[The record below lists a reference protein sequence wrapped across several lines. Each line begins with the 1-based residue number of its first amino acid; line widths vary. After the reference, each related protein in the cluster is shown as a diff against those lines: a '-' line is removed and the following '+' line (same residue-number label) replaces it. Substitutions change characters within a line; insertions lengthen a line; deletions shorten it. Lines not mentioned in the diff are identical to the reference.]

1 MTGKTL
7 HIALLA
13 ILLTIST
20 LSFAQQPDGLT
31 CETAIPVDT
40 AYRGSVPQA
49 GTYYYSAWTYDLPM
63 TCYFY
68 PVETDMANPPS
79 VEVDFTCTP
88 GIYADPKVE
97 DLVTSASS
105 GWGIK
110 VPIPFAFNSA
120 IDEKT
125 NQLYYTLTIKEFYR
139 EMMASYGISYNVQAF
154 VKVTAPC
161 AGKVRMAPDTAF
173 QACVDNSHWL
183 SLPDAMQAGVTH
195 TEDSY
200 VLPLSD
206 WQNDSIRFC
215 WTGTKAP
222 VRVWIGE
229 KCDFEMKTT
238 GDNPALDYI
247 DLSPDAG
254 NGEHIYDYSKQAIN
268 DIINMFGRGGVYY
281 ARVASTEDAQVIIEY
296 KPMSEAMARAILL
309 QLDKPVQVAANDTAQ
324 VYYFPA
330 KWQNKNILFS
340 ASTNKPV
347 RAYFAKNVTFSTKKS
362 DPILIDSCDFSLY
375 NNGRGL
381 GLSRTEMEILC
392 KQTIGDYVFVKF
404 VSPVATTITPT
415 EWNVCDCVQRT
426 KPILVND
433 SCRLPEQNTLTPWR
447 IRYDEWAAQDVKLY
461 WKGRAKLYVYLADTC
476 QKFNLA
482 SSNQRVVF
490 YHEFAIKR
498 NGTTDTLTL
507 TTSDMAKWRDRV
519 DKDGYLYFR
528 FNNSRAGDLL
538 TFANVTEPE
547 PAPDY
552 QNATI
557 FVECDESGD
566 KLLISVSKEQDLQLL
581 DEQGNVLES
590 WHQKTNDNKQIVA
603 IKIDTYHILLGE
615 CEIIQISQ

>member
-1 MTGKTL
+1 MMGKLL
-7 HIALLA
+7 HIAPLVL
-13 ILLTIST
+13 LLTIGP

-68 PVETDMANPPS
+68 PVETDMANPP
-79 VEVDFTCTP
+79 VAEVDFTCTP
-88 GIYADPKVE
+88 GVYADPKVE
-97 DLVTSASS
+97 ELVTDAVASV
-105 GWGIK
+105 GGK
-110 VPIPFAFNSA
+110 VPIPFDFNAA
-120 IDEKT
+120 IEAET
-125 NQLYYTLTIKEFYR
+125 GRLYYTLTITEFYR
-139 EMMASYGISYNVQAF
+139 EMMANFGITYNVQAF
-154 VKVTAPC
+154 VKLKAPC
-161 AGKVRMAPDTAF
+161 AGNVRLAPDTAF
-173 QACVDNSHWL
+173 QTCVDNSHWL

-206 WQNDSIRFC
+206 WQNDSIRFR

-281 ARVASTEDAQVIIEY
+281 ARVASTEDAQVIIEH
-296 KPMSEAMARAILL
+296 KPMSEAMARAVLL
-309 QLDKPVQVAANDTAQ
+309 QLDKPVLMAANDTAR
-324 VYYFPA
+324 VYYFPT

-347 RAYFAKNVTFSTKKS
+347 RAYFAKNVTFSTQKS
-362 DPILIDSCDFSLY
+362 DPLLIDSCDFSLY

-392 KQTIGDYVFVKF
+392 KQTTGDYVFVKF
-404 VSPVATTITPT
+404 VSPVATTVTPT
-415 EWNVCDCVQRT
+415 EWLANACVENT
-426 KPILVND
+426 KEITAND
-433 SCRLPEQNTLTPWR
+433 SCYIRAGSSSTVWR
-447 IRYDEWAAQDVKLY
+447 IRYSDWARQDVKLY
-461 WKGRAKLYVYLADTC
+461 WKSMADLKLYLADTC
-476 QKFNLA
+476 KYNLSA
-482 SSNQRVVF
+482 GNTHVVL
-490 YHEFAIKR
+490 YHEFKIKR
-498 NGTTDTLTL
+498 NGTTDTLTI
-507 TTSDMAKWRDRV
+507 TTAEMAKWKDCV
-519 DKDGYLYFR
+519 DDDGFLYFR
-528 FNNSRAGDLL
+528 FSNSRYAGNFL
-538 TFANVTEPE
+538 TFADVVEPT

-557 FVECDESGD
+557 FVQCDESGD
-566 KLLISVSKEQDLQLL
+566 KLLISVSQEQDLQLL

-590 WHQKTNDNKQIVA
+590 WHQKPNDNKQIVA